1 MSSLL
6 QNDGSKCGAGQSQL
20 TPPPPSLV
28 EADRFDLPDVDY
40 NFRGDQFWRQIPG
53 WKDVSSAEFGDYSWQ
68 QRNSVTSLSRMAKV
82 LGDLL
87 PDSLAKDIEAGLE
100 RTPMNVRMT
109 PYIFSLIDWSN
120 AIDDPTRAQFLPL
133 GSQFLDDHPCYMDD
147 SLNEDGDKAT
157 PYLTHRYPDKVLFLP
172 ITLCPVYCSYCTRSR
187 VVGGSTKVKNKSTY
201 GASKGEWEST
211 YQYIRDNSQI
221 EDVVIS
227 GGDAFLL
234 RPEQIQEI
242 GMTLLDIPH
251 IRRLR
256 FATKGIA
263 ILPMKI
269 LSDTKWMAALELVCQ
284 TGRERMKEVC
294 IHTHFSTENEMTS
307 WTLLA
312 MQELVNRGIKVRNQ
326 SVLIRGVNNSFDV
339 MYRTVK
345 KLAYLNIQPYYI
357 YVHDMVP
364 GCEHLRT
371 TVAEACDLSKRLQGT
386 IGGFNTPRVVCDAPG
401 GGGKREVSS
410 FENYDRSLGI
420 SSWSAPSVKGEEI
433 FHYYDPI
440 DQLPEAGREFWDN
453 REGLDQRLAEIKAKM
468 GSPAELV

>member
-1 MSSLL
+1 MQRTILSGSS
-6 QNDGSKCGAGQSQL
+6 
-20 TPPPPSLV
+20 
-28 EADRFDLPDVDY
+28 
-40 NFRGDQFWRQIPG
+40 
-53 WKDVSSAEFGDYSWQ
+53 SS
-68 QRNSVTSLSRMAKV
+68 RSVRSS
-82 LGDLL
+82 
-87 PDSLAKDIEAGLE
+87 S
-100 RTPMNVRMT
+100 
-109 PYIFSLIDWSN
+109 
-120 AIDDPTRAQFLPL
+120 
-133 GSQFLDDHPCYMDD
+133 
-147 SLNEDGDKAT
+147 NEDGDKAT

-187 VVGGSTKVKNKSTY
+187 VVGGSTAVKSKSTY
-201 GASKGEWEST
+201 GAAKGEWETT
-211 YQYIRDNSQI
+211 YQYLRDNPQI

-234 RPEQIQEI
+234 RPEQITQI
-242 GMTLLDIPH
+242 GMALLDIPH

-269 LSDTKWMAALELVCQ
+269 LTDEKWIAALEAVCK

-294 IHTHFSTENEMTS
+294 IHTHFSTEHEMTS

-326 SVLIRGVNNSFDV
+326 SVLIRGVNNAFDV

-371 TVAEACDLSKRLQGT
+371 TVAEACELSKKLQGS
-386 IGGFNTPRVVCDAPG
+386 IAGFNTPRVVCDAPG

-410 FENYDRSLGI
+410 FDNYDRSLGV
-420 SSWSAPSVKGEEI
+420 STWSAPSVRGDKT

-440 DQLPEAGREFWDN
+440 DQLDAAGQEFWSKQ
-453 REGLDQRLAEIKAKM
+453 EGLEERLVDVKSRLARAAK
-468 GSPAELV
+468 SS